1 MRRMLAVLT
10 IAALATCLGCGGP
23 QPSTV
28 TDAEDTADDQ
38 AVRVAFVTNN
48 PSDFWKIAE
57 AGSRKAEKEFGVEVL
72 FRIPAS
78 GTTEEQQ
85 RIVQDLVTTGV
96 SGIAISPKDPSNQT
110 EMLNEAAAAC
120 NLITQDSDAP
130 ESNRLCYIGTNN
142 YDAGRQAGQLVKE
155 CLPGGGKIMVCV
167 GSMDAQ
173 NAQDRY
179 KGVKDELGD
188 GAWEIVDVRTDETD
202 RVKAVSNVQDALVT
216 YDDLACFVGLWSYN
230 GPCILSGVSSSGK
243 LGQIKIVC
251 FDEEDETLQGVKDG
265 QIYGTVVQ
273 QPFEFGY
280 QSVKVLTE
288 LAKGDQSSIP
298 ESKQVFVPTL
308 AIKQGDVD
316 EFWSNLKEQVGK

>member
-1 MRRMLAVLT
+1 MRKIPGFMTFAVL
-10 IAALATCLGCGGP
+10 ILCLGCGGP
-23 QPSTV
+23 PSGGQPGGNGGIT
-28 TDAEDTADDQ
+28 
-38 AVRVAFVTNN
+38 RVAFVTNN

-72 FRIPAS
+72 FRIPSS
-78 GTTEEQQ
+78 GTAEEQQ

-96 SGIAISPKDPSNQT
+96 SGIAISPKDPGNQT

-142 YDAGRQAGQLVKE
+142 YAAGRQAGELVKE
-155 CLPGGGKIMVCV
+155 CLPDGGKIMICV

-179 KGVKDELGD
+179 KGVKDVLAG
-188 GAWEIVDVRTDETD
+188 GPWEIVDVRTDETD
-202 RVKAVSNVQDALVT
+202 RVKALANVQDALVT

-230 GPCILSGVSSSGK
+230 GPSILAGVSSSGE
-243 LGQIKIVC
+243 LGKVKIVC
-251 FDEEDETLQGVKDG
+251 FDEEDETLQGIRDG
-265 QIYGTVVQ
+265 HIYGTVVQ

-280 QSVKVLTE
+280 QSVKILAE
-288 LAKGDQSSIP
+288 LARGDKSSIP
-298 ESKQVFVPTL
+298 ESKQIYVPTL
-308 AIKQGDVD
+308 AIKKDDVD
-316 EFWSNLKEQVGK
+316 AFWANLKKLVGKP